1 MSVEQK
7 PARKLDKVPSPVAA
21 FFGTVRPRFVRSRR
35 IAAMVAAMVRDDEGQ
50 SLVEFAISSTVLLT
64 FIFCM
69 AEATLAYYSYDMI
82 SESAREGTRY
92 AMVRGSS
99 CTTSGNSSCEV
110 TASQVNS
117 YVADLG
123 WPNLG
128 GGTVTVNTTYPD
140 GNENPQ
146 TSRVKVSIQYV
157 FPINLPFVPSHSIT
171 MNASSEAYIIQ

>member
-1 MSVEQK
+1 M
-7 PARKLDKVPSPVAA
+7 ARRED
-21 FFGTVRPRFVRSRR
+21 
-35 IAAMVAAMVRDDEGQ
+35 GQ

-69 AEATLAYYSYDMI
+69 AETTLAYYSYDMI

-99 CTTSGNSSCEV
+99 CTTSGNSSCEAS
-110 TASQVNS
+110 ASQVNS
-117 YVADLG
+117 YVQGLG

-128 GGTVTVNTTYPD
+128 GGTMTVSTTYPD

-146 TSRVKVSIQYV
+146 TSRVKVTIQYV
-157 FPINLPFVPSHSIT
+157 FPIEVPFVPSHSIT

>member
-1 MSVEQK
+1 MSDRGI
-7 PARKLDKVPSPVAA
+7 PARKSGNVASRLA
-21 FFGTVRPRFVRSRR
+21 ALFRERRPRLTPSRW
-35 IAAMVAAMVRDDEGQ
+35 IAAMARGDDGQ

-82 SESAREGTRY
+82 SECAREGTRY

-99 CTTSGNSSCEV
+99 CTTSSSSSCEV
-110 TASQVNS
+110 GASQVNT
-117 YVADLG
+117 YVNGLG

-128 GGTVTVNTTYPD
+128 GGTMTVNTTYPD

-146 TSRVKVSIQYV
+146 TSRVKVAIQYV
-157 FPINLPFVPSHSIT
+157 FPIEVPFVPRNSIT
-171 MNASSEAYIIQ
+171 MNASSVAYIIQ